1 MSICYS
7 KTLFRQCLHSYIH
20 NACYE
25 LGVVTHYAIQK
36 LYEVI
41 SSLKERKEWSQ
52 VSMMTTFYSHD
63 GKLLEDWRP
72 LLRILHLGNGG
83 DPFAQ
88 RGASLCLACI
98 LLAGCPSRQS
108 QSSITDYSTVRE
120 LLQAL
125 LSWISSQLQSSS
137 GSSVSLVTPTL
148 MILIDCREARQM
160 FATGGGIGYLSKHL
174 KSKHG
179 GDGSRR
185 IQNGASVQQI
195 YELTFA
201 LWTMTYE
208 LNSTYSVRVA
218 FADMGAVK
226 ALCDLVASAPRE
238 KVVRVALSSLCN
250 LARCTPDYSE
260 AVEIKR
266 RIDGSLFLDDMIA
279 CGLTKSVDLL
289 KQRKWTD
296 EDISEGRSFDV

>member
-1 MSICYS
+1 M
-7 KTLFRQCLHSYIH
+7 
-20 NACYE
+20 
-25 LGVVTHYAIQK
+25 HYAIQK

-41 SSLKERKEWSQ
+41 TTLAERKEGSQ
-52 VSMMTTFYSHD
+52 VSMMTTFYND
-63 GKLLEDWRP
+63 NGKLLEDWRP

-88 RGASLCLACI
+88 RGASLCLAYI
-98 LLAGCPSRQS
+98 LLVGCPSRQS
-108 QSSITDYSTVRE
+108 QSFSTDYSTVRE
-120 LLQAL
+120 PLHAL

-137 GSSVSLVTPTL
+137 GSSISLVTSTL
-148 MILIDCREARQM
+148 MALIDCKEARQM
-160 FATGGGIGYLSKHL
+160 FGTSGGIGYLSKHL

-179 GDGSRR
+179 GNINRR
-185 IQNGASVQQI
+185 NQNGASVQQI
-195 YELTFA
+195 YELSFA

-208 LNSTYSVRVA
+208 LNSTYSIRVA

-250 LARCTPDYSE
+250 LAKCKPDYSE

-296 EDISEGRSFDV
+296 EDLLDGKSLNVDSLLQRLGVSS